1 MLSFHLTIGPI
12 GCWCFFFSVHKNG
25 PRCLHREQDP
35 AHAWVASHAS
45 ADAIGRPLVS
55 PIWFAFWMWV
65 LKKNCRKTLES
76 QEQKHMSQMIP
87 NALMYH
93 LWKKHS
99 NDTAASLLPCPCP
112 AEVNTEY
119 QVQLMCWW
127 PAAIEAMCCFGGVEL
142 PCFNDI
148 ESSMVN
154 SNHPRDEQA
163 CSGFPTTLSLVTK
176 VKVSILLH
184 WNFTF

>member
-1 MLSFHLTIGPI
+1 MPPSRTGSGARLGSFTCIRGCHWEASCLSQSPNDSKCID
-12 GCWCFFFSVHKNG
+12 V
-25 PRCLHREQDP
+25 
-35 AHAWVASHAS
+35 
-45 ADAIGRPLVS
+45 PL
-55 PIWFAFWMWV
+55 M
-65 LKKNCRKTLES
+65 
-76 QEQKHMSQMIP
+76 
-87 NALMYH
+87 
-93 LWKKHS
+93 KKHS

-163 CSGFPTTLSLVTK
+163 CSGFPTTLRLVSL

-184 WNFTF
+184 WNFTFYN